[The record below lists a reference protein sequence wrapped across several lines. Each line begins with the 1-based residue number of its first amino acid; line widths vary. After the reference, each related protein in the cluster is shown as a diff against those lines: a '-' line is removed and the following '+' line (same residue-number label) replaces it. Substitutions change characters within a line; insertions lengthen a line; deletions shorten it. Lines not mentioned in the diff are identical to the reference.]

1 MDVAAAAVKLLHAAS
16 AGDGAEEQDI
26 PAYVPRDRAPGMERG
41 GSAGP
46 RDRAAGNRFGRDRER
61 GPERGERFGRDR
73 GERTPDAPR
82 DASYGA
88 GAPEERGYP
97 RTDPRGQKRRERPAE
112 ILDSTKIY
120 VGAGRKAGVRP
131 ADLVG
136 AIANEAGVDSR
147 SIGAIE
153 IADRFSLVEL
163 PNEIADNVIAALRST
178 TIKGKRVPVRRDREI

>member
-1 MDVAAAAVKLLHAAS
+1 
-16 AGDGAEEQDI
+16 
-26 PAYVPRDRAPGMERG
+26 MERG

-46 RDRAAGNRFGRDRER
+46 RDRAGGNRFGRDRER
-61 GPERGERFGRDR
+61 GPRARRAVRPRPGGAHARR
-73 GERTPDAPR
+73 APR
-82 DASYGA
+82 RVLRRRR
-88 GAPEERGYP
+88 PEERGYP